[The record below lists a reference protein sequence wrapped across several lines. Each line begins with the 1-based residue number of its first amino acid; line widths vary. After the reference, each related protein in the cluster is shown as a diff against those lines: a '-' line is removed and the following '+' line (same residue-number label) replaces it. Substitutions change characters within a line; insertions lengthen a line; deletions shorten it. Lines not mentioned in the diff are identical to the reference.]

1 MAADSEIMIDRD
13 QAGGVALPPSEASSD
28 DDPHLGQVTP
38 QHIFSPVLPKRLLV
52 SSSRF
57 FAVHGN
63 P

>member
-1 MAADSEIMIDRD
+1 MAADSEITIDHD
-13 QAGGVALPPSEASSD
+13 QAGGVALPSSD

-38 QHIFSPVLPKRLLV
+38 QHIFSPVLPRRLLV